1 MSRKPK
7 IIVLA
12 GSTAVGKTAFAIG
25 LAKALDG
32 EIIGADSMQIYR
44 HMDIGTAKPT
54 RQERAQV
61 PHHLIDIRNPDEPFD
76 ASQYVREARRA
87 VGEVIHRRKVPLVV
101 GGTGL
106 YIKALLGGIFRLD
119 TVDGRIRERLRRS
132 LDSEGVD
139 ALYERLKG
147 CDPETAGRL
156 QPNDTYRILRAL
168 EIFEATGM
176 PITDHQQEHRFQ
188 DAPYRSFTLGLRMDR
203 DALYDRINRRVDAM
217 VAEGFPREVR
227 NLLDRGYS
235 EDLKSMQSIGYRH
248 MVDVIRNRST
258 LEEAVEVMKRDTRRY
273 AKRQMTWFKADPH
286 VLWMAPSQNR
296 AATDVIERFL
306 HSPGADH
313 P

>member
-12 GSTAVGKTAFAIG
+12 GPTAVGKTAFAIG
-25 LAKALDG
+25 LAGALDG

-44 HMDIGTAKPT
+44 YMDIGTAKPIG
-54 RQERAQV
+54 QERAQV
-61 PHHLIDIRNPDEPFD
+61 PHHLIDIRDPDESFD
-76 ASQYVREARRA
+76 ASQYVREARKV
-87 VGEVIHRRKVPLVV
+87 VGEVIHRGKVPLVV

-106 YIKALLGGIFRLD
+106 YIKALLGGIFELD
-119 TVDGRIRERLRRS
+119 SVDERIRERLRRI
-132 LDSEGVD
+132 LDSEGID
-139 ALYERLKG
+139 ALFERLKG

-176 PITDHQQEHRFQ
+176 PIAEHQKEHRFQ
-188 DAPYRSFTLGLRMDR
+188 DAPYRSFTIGLRMDR
-203 DALYDRINRRVDAM
+203 DLLHDRIHRRVDAM
-217 VAEGFPREVR
+217 VAEGFPQEVR

-258 LEEAVEVMKRDTRRY
+258 LEEAVDLMKRDTRRY
-273 AKRQMTWFKADPH
+273 AKRQMTWFNADPN
-286 VLWMAPSQNR
+286 VQWMTPSQIR
-296 AATDVIERFL
+296 TATDRIERFL
-306 HSPGADH
+306 HSPGADC